1 MFLETFIKYL
11 EVERGYSPHT
21 LRAYETDLKL
31 YDEYL
36 KGVDGSL
43 TLLDSDADLV
53 RGWMANM
60 MDKGCAV
67 SSVCRKLS
75 SLRAFF
81 VYIKGKGLMTQN
93 PVLALHAPKKRKRL
107 PVFVKEEDM
116 DRLFDAAF
124 SDDEFLDIRDRAIF
138 SCFYEMGLRLSELVG
153 LRLSDVDFYENQVK
167 VCGKRDKQRII
178 PFGESLKSLLLEYLD
193 RRSALQMVDRDAF
206 FVTKRGASLSAS
218 RVYNMVREK
227 LSFFSTVK
235 RRGPHTLRHTFA
247 TVMLNNDAEIGVVK
261 ELLGHRQ
268 LTTTEVYTHVTF
280 EELKKSYKKA
290 HPRAE

>member
-36 KGVDGSL
+36 KCVDASL

-53 RGWMANM
+53 RGWMASM

-81 VYIKGKGLMTQN
+81 VYMKAKGLLAKN
-93 PVLALHAPKKRKRL
+93 PVAALHAPKKRKRL

-116 DRLFDAAF
+116 DRLFDEAF
-124 SDDEFLDIRDRAIF
+124 SDDEFLDVRDRAIF

-153 LRLSDVDFYENQVK
+153 LRLCDVDFYENQVK
-167 VCGKRDKQRII
+167 VCGKRDKHRII

-193 RRSALQMVDRDAF
+193 RRGALPVVDKDVF
-206 FVTKRGASLSAS
+206 FVTRRGSSLSAS

-280 EELKKSYKKA
+280 EELKKNYKKA